1 MFLDGM
7 NNIHDLFIQSRIFYF
22 LRFQIFGS
30 IELIVALLN
39 HSDKD
44 ATNRCVEK
52 KVAARAKNVVLIHVV
67 DKNRN
72 RKRERERG
80 ELKERERGIYWI
92 VTVTSG
98 PVEVG

>member
-1 MFLDGM
+1 MFLDRM

-30 IELIVALLN
+30 IELIVILN
-39 HSDKD
+39 HSGKD

-52 KVAARAKNVVLIHVV
+52 KVVARAKNVVLIHVV

-72 RKRERERG
+72 RKRERE
-80 ELKERERGIYWI
+80 KE
-92 VTVTSG
+92 VN
-98 PVEVG
+98 